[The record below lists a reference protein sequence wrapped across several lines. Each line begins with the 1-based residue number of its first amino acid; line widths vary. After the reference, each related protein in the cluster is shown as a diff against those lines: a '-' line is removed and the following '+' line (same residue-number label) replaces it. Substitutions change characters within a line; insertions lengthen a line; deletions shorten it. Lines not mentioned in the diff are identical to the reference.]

1 MILKS
6 VALLAAALMLTGC
19 CVSGIGCAPVAGAG
33 SPVAGGP
40 VAWDGL
46 GTVPAENT
54 QPPQPSK
61 PARTKR
67 EIIVGPLDA
76 VPAGRD
82 NKVQPADQ
90 WEQQQAADKDEE
102 ARLKRQ
108 MVICRGCGPGETAR
122 GDTANANR

>member
-1 MILKS
+1 MILKCI
-6 VALLAAALMLTGC
+6 ALLAAALMLAGC
-19 CVSGIGCAPVAGAG
+19 CVSGIGCSPMAGSSVAG
-33 SPVAGGP
+33 SP

-46 GTVPAENT
+46 GTVPTETEDA
-54 QPPQPSK
+54 QPPEPRK

-76 VPAGRD
+76 APAGRN

-90 WEQQQAADKDEE
+90 WAQQQAADKDEE

-108 MVICRGCGPGETAR
+108 LVICRGCAAGETAR
-122 GDTANANR
+122 DDTASANR